1 MAQAKSKTGATGTT
15 TGTSYMTRTG
25 RMAFLPVVG
34 AMMGKPVTGSPIIIP
49 PWLTIMEDRYDL
61 DVGGYPSC
69 ILLRRK
75 LTGSELIILTDTMN
89 RNGWLYCEVRKSFL
103 KQGEIL

>member
-15 TGTSYMTRTG
+15 TGTSAMTWTG
-25 RMAFLPVVG
+25 RLAFLPAIG
-34 AMMGKPVTGSPIIIP
+34 AMMGKSVSSSPVIIP

-61 DVGGYPSC
+61 DVGEYPSC

>member
-1 MAQAKSKTGATGTT
+1 MTQTRSKTGAT
-15 TGTSYMTRTG
+15 TGISTMTWTG
-25 RMAFLPVVG
+25 RMAFLPAIG
-34 AMMGKPVTGSPIIIP
+34 AMMGKSVSSSPVIIP

-61 DVGGYPSC
+61 DVGGYPLC

-75 LTGSELIILTDTMN
+75 LTGSELIILTDTMS
-89 RNGWLYCEVRKSFL
+89 RNGWLYCEAQKSFL

>member
-1 MAQAKSKTGATGTT
+1 MTQTRSKTGATGTT
-15 TGTSYMTRTG
+15 TGTSAMTWTG
-25 RMAFLPVVG
+25 RLAFLPAIG
-34 AMMGKPVTGSPIIIP
+34 AMMGKPVTGPPVIIP

-61 DVGGYPSC
+61 DVGEYPSC

-75 LTGSELIILTDTMN
+75 LTGSELIILTDTMS
-89 RNGWLYCEVRKSFL
+89 RNGWLYCEARKSFL

>member
-1 MAQAKSKTGATGTT
+1 MIKTEKKAGATTRA
-15 TGTSYMTRTG
+15 SSMTWTG
-25 RMAFLPVVG
+25 RMVFLPAIG
-34 AMMGKPVTGSPIIIP
+34 AMMGKSVSGFPVIIP
-49 PWLTIMEDRYDL
+49 PWLTIMEHRYDL
-61 DVGGYPSC
+61 DVGEYPSC

-89 RNGWLYCEVRKSFL
+89 RNRWFYCEARKPFL